1 MVDISFKI
9 SHGKDNVILII
20 VVVPLQCTS
29 NKNKFNRIASER
41 FITGDGE

>member
-20 VVVPLQCTS
+20 VVPLQAIKT
-29 NKNKFNRIASER
+29 NL
-41 FITGDGE
+41 TGLHQKDS